1 MKIRKLLYGPYSKYV
16 IAILL
21 GFGLA
26 TLFRASCKGN
36 NCVVYKAAPMKKING
51 KIYKFGDECYTF
63 KPEAT
68 QCDQSKQILS
78 IA

>member
-1 MKIRKLLYGPYSKYV
+1 MKIRKLLYGRFSKYI

-26 TLFRASCKGN
+26 TLFRASCKDN
-36 NCVVYKAAPMKKING
+36 SCIVYKAPPMKMIDG
-51 KIYKFGDECYTF
+51 KIYKFGDGCYTF
-63 KPEAT
+63 RPEAAV
-68 QCDQSKQILS
+68 CDDSKRVLP